1 MDHMLAVGMTIKFID
16 EDSTLLKLLLVSRTF
31 NEMLRDQVL
40 KQALMRS
47 SQEKLSR
54 KRTTLWL
61 KILQIDTKI
70 MDTEYM
76 IYRQ

>member
-1 MDHMLAVGMTIKFID
+1 MDHMLAVGMTIKYID

-31 NEMLRDQVL
+31 NEMLREQVL

-47 SQEKLSR
+47 SQEKLTR
-54 KRTTLWL
+54 KRNTLWL